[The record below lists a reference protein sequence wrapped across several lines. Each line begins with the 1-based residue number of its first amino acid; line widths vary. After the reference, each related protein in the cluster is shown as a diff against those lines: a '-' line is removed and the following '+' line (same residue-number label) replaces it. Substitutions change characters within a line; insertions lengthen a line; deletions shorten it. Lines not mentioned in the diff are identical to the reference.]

1 MRGESVWQLYFVWGV
16 LSVLALCVLALLNWR
31 W

>member
-1 MRGESVWQLYFVWGV
+1 MSGGSVWQLYFVWGV
-16 LSVLALCVLALLNWR
+16 LVVLALCVLVLLNWR

>member
-16 LSVLALCVLALLNWR
+16 FAVLALCVLVLLNWR